1 MTPVLNKTLS
11 LHARKTRERACRLVT
26 DRSRN
31 GPANS
36 TQMQGRG
43 RVFALPLRPEA
54 AMRVFTTVI
63 ALIAAALCLSLPSQ
77 ADESNKLT
85 YVTFNKPVQLP
96 GVTLPAGRYRFELA
110 DVVESRRVIKVQ
122 SEDGKKQL
130 AMLLTVP
137 NQLREIPKDP
147 VVLFRETAQGQPE
160 AVRSY
165 NYPGERTGYEL
176 IYSHAEAMVIAHRTH
191 TPVLAKHGDKIERV
205 DESGNKAEN
214 EELKN

>member
-1 MTPVLNKTLS
+1 MFL
-11 LHARKTRERACRLVT
+11 
-26 DRSRN
+26 
-31 GPANS
+31 
-36 TQMQGRG
+36 
-43 RVFALPLRPEA
+43 RVFGTQKSHAWPLICTSTCHGE
-54 AMRVFTTVI
+54 TTMHRLTT
-63 ALIAAALCLSLPSQ
+63 LIAVSAVALCVNLPAH

-85 YVTFNKPVQLP
+85 VVTFSKSVQLP

-137 NQLREIPKDP
+137 NQLRDIPKDP
-147 VVLFRETAQGQPE
+147 VVLFRETAEGQPE

-191 TPVLAKHGDKIERV
+191 TPVLAKHGDNIEHV
-205 DESGNKAEN
+205 D
-214 EELKN
+214 

>member
-1 MTPVLNKTLS
+1 M
-11 LHARKTRERACRLVT
+11 RLFQT
-26 DRSRN
+26 
-31 GPANS
+31 
-36 TQMQGRG
+36 
-43 RVFALPLRPEA
+43 
-54 AMRVFTTVI
+54 
-63 ALIAAALCLSLPSQ
+63 LIAVTVAALCLSLPAR

-85 YVTFNKPVQLP
+85 YITFSKSVQLP

-122 SEDGKKQL
+122 SENGKKQL

-137 NQLREIPKDP
+137 NQLRDIPKDP
-147 VVLFRETAQGQPE
+147 VVLFKETAEGQPE

-191 TPVLAKHGDKIERV
+191 TPVLSKHGDKIERV
-205 DESGNKAEN
+205 DENGNKADDHEAAN
-214 EELKN
+214 